1 MEGQKIDAGRRSRDT
16 VGGAAATEVDL
27 SRYSHSATLPA
38 LLSVGDTDLG
48 LRSWPPMDS
57 RGGDMAD
64 EATPTSSVDLL
75 AQHPLVQD
83 DSISTPFDCRI
94 NRRIHSPETCLG
106 ILLDP
111 MVHTDS
117 DPLAAP

>member
-1 MEGQKIDAGRRSRDT
+1 MGLPVRERLHLGLGL
-16 VGGAAATEVDL
+16 VTEVDL
-27 SRYSHSATLPA
+27 PRYSHSATLPA

-64 EATPTSSVDLL
+64 EAVPTSSVDLL

-83 DSISTPFDCRI
+83 DSISTPFYYRI
-94 NRRIHSPETCLG
+94 DRRIHSPETCLG
-106 ILLDP
+106 ILPDP
-111 MVHTDS
+111 MVHRDPDS
-117 DPLAAP
+117 LAAR